1 MTEAS
6 CGSRDGRRQA
16 LILATAVAGI
26 VLLAACSGGS
36 SSSPGAHVS
45 AYVYWA
51 NSNNST
57 IGRANLNGTGVNQ
70 RFITGVSPRMVA
82 VTSRYVYWASGT
94 STIGRA
100 NLNGSGVNQR
110 FITGANRPDALVID
124 SKYVYWANWGNG
136 TIGRANLDGTSV
148 NQSFLAVRRGRPVGV
163 AVLPGP

>member
-1 MTEAS
+1 MNEAS

-16 LILATAVAGI
+16 LTLATAAAGI
-26 VLLAACSGGS
+26 TLLAACSGGS
-36 SSSPGAHVS
+36 SSSSGAHVS

-70 RFITGVSPRMVA
+70 RFITA
-82 VTSRYVYWASGT
+82 
-94 STIGRA
+94 
-100 NLNGSGVNQR
+100 
-110 FITGANRPDALVID
+110 ANRPDALVID
-124 SKYVYWANWGNG
+124 SRYVYWANWGNG
-136 TIGRANLDGTSV
+136 TIGRASLDGTGV